1 VPSREELT
9 LGKGW
14 GAGGSLLI
22 RKGLPW
28 SGAPEDS
35 CRLHLRMLNTSH
47 DLTTTRH
54 DFTARL
60 AGDTRHGAK
69 RLPRALYP
77 HALYQ
82 HALLLCAVAAA
93 GSAQD
98 NRQHRRLA
106 QTWAAQPR
114 RQTKLGRT
122 VFATRTYSIS
132 LAIAIAFAI
141 ASLHCH
147 RNLAAPATIPSDS
160 PRDVTPSRDK
170 FHIASK
176 TRCRTPIPLS
186 ARSPA
191 PATTIT
197 YHA

>member
-14 GAGGSLLI
+14 GAGGSLPI
-22 RKGLPW
+22 RKGLPR

-35 CRLHLRMLNTSH
+35 CRLHLRMLNTNH

-69 RLPRALYP
+69 NLPRALYP
-77 HALYQ
+77 

-98 NRQHRRLA
+98 DRQHRRLA

-114 RQTKLGRT
+114 RQTKLGPT

-147 RNLAAPATIPSDS
+147 RNLAAPATTAATSTRTSELCSDAW
-160 PRDVTPSRDK
+160 T
-170 FHIASK
+170 
-176 TRCRTPIPLS
+176 
-186 ARSPA
+186 
-191 PATTIT
+191 
-197 YHA
+197 

>member
-1 VPSREELT
+1 VSSCEEPT

-14 GAGGSLLI
+14 GAGGSLPI
-22 RKGLPW
+22 RKGLPR

-35 CRLHLRMLNTSH
+35 CRLHLRMLNTNH

-54 DFTARL
+54 DVAARL
-60 AGDTRHGAK
+60 ASDTRHGAK
-69 RLPRALYP
+69 NLPRALYP
-77 HALYQ
+77 

-98 NRQHRRLA
+98 DRQHRRLA

-114 RQTKLGRT
+114 RQTKLGPT

>member
-1 VPSREELT
+1 

-14 GAGGSLLI
+14 GAGGSLPI
-22 RKGLPW
+22 RKGLPR

-35 CRLHLRMLNTSH
+35 CRLHLRMLNTNH

-54 DFTARL
+54 DVAARL
-60 AGDTRHGAK
+60 ASDTRHGAK
-69 RLPRALYP
+69 NLPRALYP
-77 HALYQ
+77 

-98 NRQHRRLA
+98 DRQHRRLA

-114 RQTKLGRT
+114 RQTKLGPT